1 MESFE
6 NKLAATEKTLENIR
20 GIFDKN
26 NVKSKL
32 EDLEK
37 TSQKENFWK
46 DKDLVKK
53 TIRQKKIYLEI
64 LNSYQNSLKDLA
76 NLKDLFLLANQEKNL
91 EIIDDCIL
99 KIGEIYTNIK
109 KMKLIASFQEKMTI

>member
-53 TIRQKKIYLEI
+53 TIRQKKFI
-64 LNSYQNSLKDLA
+64 
-76 NLKDLFLLANQEKNL
+76 
-91 EIIDDCIL
+91 
-99 KIGEIYTNIK
+99 
-109 KMKLIASFQEKMTI
+109 